1 MVMEIFD
8 ATEAPYLAVVNDEGE
23 VVGTLAERFVH
34 RRYANEMEKAH
45 REVFGE

>member
-23 VVGTLAERFVH
+23 WLGRSPNASSTA
-34 RRYANEMEKAH
+34 ATPNEMEKAH